1 MEDRKPPPP
10 RNSSRT
16 LAKVAVAVLVVI
28 AITGIVLAS
37 LRGRGSPA
45 DTPVAADA
53 TQSAASAMTAP
64 AAPPLATPAEEAAEA
79 EAGPNKVAFA
89 PGSAE
94 VSEAAKTKLL
104 RIAEGASKGKRAV
117 KIAATVETGAD
128 GPKRMELARNRASA
142 VRSVLEANQVPLGRM
157 QIQIAE
163 EALGSVTAK
172 DANRIEVTLQ

>member
-1 MEDRKPPPP
+1 MEDRKPSPP

-16 LAKVAVAVLVVI
+16 WAKVAVAVLVVI
-28 AITGIVLAS
+28 AIAGIVLAS

-45 DTPVAADA
+45 ETPVAVDA
-53 TQSAASAMTAP
+53 TQPAASAMTA
-64 AAPPLATPAEEAAEA
+64 APPALATPAEESAEA
-79 EAGPNKVAFA
+79 DAGPNKVAFA

-94 VSEAAKTKLL
+94 VSEAAKTKLM

-172 DANRIEVTLQ
+172 DANRIEVTLK

>member
-1 MEDRKPPPP
+1 MEDRKPPLP

-28 AITGIVLAS
+28 AIAGIVLAS

-45 DTPVAADA
+45 ETPVAADA
-53 TQSAASAMTAP
+53 TRPAASAMTAP
-64 AAPPLATPAEEAAEA
+64 PALATPAEESAEA
-79 EAGPNKVAFA
+79 DAGPNKVVFA

-117 KIAATVETGAD
+117 MITAKVETGAD
-128 GPKRMELARNRASA
+128 SPKRMELARNRASA

-163 EALGSVTAK
+163 EALGVVSAK
-172 DANRIEVTLQ
+172 DANRVEVTLQ